1 MNMVRERDLKKKGK
15 VKVIVRVAV
24 EHPDAE
30 TFKCL
35 GNKIVLKAES
45 YDHAYEFAMTILNLR
60 DTKMF
65 EYGDLMFF
73 NKGILIEI
81 DR

>member
-35 GNKIVLKAES
+35 GNKIVLNAES

>member
-1 MNMVRERDLKKKGK
+1 MKNK
-15 VKVIVRVAV
+15 VKLIVRVAA
-24 EHPDAE
+24 EHSDAE

-35 GNKIVLKAES
+35 GNKGVVALDD
-45 YDHAYEFAMTILNLR
+45 YDYASELPMTVLNLWGDDR
-60 DTKMF
+60 F
-65 EYGDLMFF
+65 EHGDIMFF

>member
-1 MNMVRERDLKKKGK
+1 MKEK
-15 VKVIVRVAV
+15 VKVIVRVAA

-30 TFKCL
+30 IFKCL
-35 GNKIVLKAES
+35 GGKVVMKVND

-60 DTKMF
+60 DSRKF
-65 EYGDLMFF
+65 EHGDLMFF

>member
-1 MNMVRERDLKKKGK
+1 MKGK
-15 VKVIVRVAV
+15 VKVIVRVAK

-30 TFKCL
+30 TFNCL

-45 YDHAYEFAMTILNLR
+45 YDHAFEFSMTILNLR
-60 DTKMF
+60 DSRKF

>member
-1 MNMVRERDLKKKGK
+1 MKGK

-35 GNKIVLKAES
+35 GNKIVLNAES

>member
-1 MNMVRERDLKKKGK
+1 MKGK
-15 VKVIVRVAV
+15 VKVIVRVSV

-30 TFKCL
+30 TFNCL

-45 YDHAYEFAMTILNLR
+45 YDHAFEFSMTILNLR
-60 DTKMF
+60 DSKMF

>member
-1 MNMVRERDLKKKGK
+1 MKKGK
-15 VKVIVRVAV
+15 VKVIVRVAA

-35 GNKIVLKAES
+35 GNKIILKAES

-60 DTKMF
+60 DDSDRF
-65 EYGDLMFF
+65 EHGDLMFF

-81 DR
+81 DK

>member
-1 MNMVRERDLKKKGK
+1 MKGK
-15 VKVIVRVAV
+15 VKVIVRVAA

-45 YDHAYEFAMTILNLR
+45 YDHAYEFSMTMLNLR
-60 DTKMF
+60 DSKKF

>member
-1 MNMVRERDLKKKGK
+1 MKQKNKIKL
-15 VKVIVRVAV
+15 IVRVSS

-60 DTKMF
+60 DDSDRF
-65 EYGDLMFF
+65 EHGDLMFF

-81 DR
+81 QK

>member
-1 MNMVRERDLKKKGK
+1 MKKGK
-15 VKVIVRVAV
+15 VKVIVRVAA

-35 GNKIVLKAES
+35 GNKVVLKAES
-45 YDHAYEFAMTILNLR
+45 YDHAFEFALTILNLR
-60 DTKMF
+60 DSRKF
-65 EYGDLMFF
+65 EHGDLMFF
-73 NKGILIEI
+73 NEGILIEI

>member
-1 MNMVRERDLKKKGK
+1 MKKGK
-15 VKVIVRVAV
+15 VKVIVRVAA

-35 GNKIVLKAES
+35 GNKIILKAES

-60 DTKMF
+60 DDSVRF

-81 DR
+81 DK

>member
-1 MNMVRERDLKKKGK
+1 MKGK
-15 VKVIVRVAV
+15 VKVIVRVAA

-35 GNKIVLKAES
+35 GSKVVLKAES
-45 YDHAYEFAMTILNLR
+45 YDHAFEFAITILNLR
-60 DTKMF
+60 DSKMF

-73 NKGILIEI
+73 NNGILIEI